1 MKQLLPELWQ
11 AFFAELTERL
21 GRVRRDLAQAQD
33 AALFDRLHQEFDTLH
48 GAARA
53 VDCVCLERSHR
64 RLAEYARQL
73 RRREAPPTEGR
84 ALLERA
90 IDLGLACAAHG
101 RCCEDCPSLAAMP
114 ELMAALERE
123 MGDKQ

>member
-1 MKQLLPELWQ
+1 MKQSLPDLWP

-53 VDCVCLERSHR
+53 VDCVCLERSNR

-73 RRREAPPTEGR
+73 RRRDAPPTEGR

-90 IDLGLACAAHG
+90 VDLGLGCAAHG

-114 ELMAALERE
+114 ELMAELDRALGE
-123 MGDKQ
+123 KQ